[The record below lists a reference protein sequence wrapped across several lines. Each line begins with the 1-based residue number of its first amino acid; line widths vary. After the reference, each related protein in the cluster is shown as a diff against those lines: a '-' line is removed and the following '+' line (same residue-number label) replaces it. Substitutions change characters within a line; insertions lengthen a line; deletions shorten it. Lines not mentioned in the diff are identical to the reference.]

1 MQQLLWRLLP
11 LTEAA
16 ALAVNATYNCYKC
29 KDGAWIQMLGL
40 ESRRH
45 LPAFL
50 EALGLGGSGIG
61 AKGGATTAED
71 TARLDAAF
79 ATKTSTEWQEIFVAQ
94 DVWHQPV
101 LSPAEVVDSEQPNAI
116 GAFVDIPGVGQ
127 PLIANPVRFGA
138 GDQTVP

>member
-1 MQQLLWRLLP
+1 MQQLLWRLLPP

-71 TARLDAAF
+71 I
-79 ATKTSTEWQEIFVAQ
+79 K
-94 DVWHQPV
+94 
-101 LSPAEVVDSEQPNAI
+101 
-116 GAFVDIPGVGQ
+116 
-127 PLIANPVRFGA
+127 RFGA